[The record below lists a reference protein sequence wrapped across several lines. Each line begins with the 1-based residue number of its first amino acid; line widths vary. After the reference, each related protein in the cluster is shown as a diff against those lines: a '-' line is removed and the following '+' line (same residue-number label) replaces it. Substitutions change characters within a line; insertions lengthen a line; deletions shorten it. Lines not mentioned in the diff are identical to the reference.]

1 MSPPTRARWRPT
13 ATATTARDRGVRRAH
28 GRHRGARRFGPPH
41 RPGTAPRRL
50 PRPRPLLPSPDR
62 LRIALVGTR
71 AGLLAGDDLR
81 LDVSVGPGAR
91 LELVEPSGLVA
102 YDHRGGTSSW
112 RARVDI
118 AEGGEL
124 HWDARPFVISTGAR
138 VERSMEVSL
147 AAGARML
154 WRDTLVLGR
163 SGERGGGV
171 RATTHAT
178 YDGCELL
185 VEDLDLMDPEMRE
198 LPGILGPNRV
208 IGSVTALGTAPGGQ
222 APPVPHGPGGAGG
235 AGTAAG
241 HGGAYHRGGTGRR
254 LGAMAR
260 GRRTGSAGSAGHDR
274 LTVSPSAEPRVTT
287 AAHNSAGTAATAK
300 QTVEATGGPPAGPPP
315 RRPPM
320 TPR

>member
-1 MSPPTRARWRPT
+1 MTEESAEPTVVAVE
-13 ATATTARDRGVRRAH
+13 RDGP
-28 GRHRGARRFGPPH
+28 GRHLAREL
-41 RPGTAPRRL
+41 RL
-50 PRPRPLLPSPDR
+50 GSFLAPRPLLPSADR

-71 AGLLAGDDLR
+71 AGLLAGDDLL
-81 LDVSVGPGAR
+81 LDISVGPGAR

-102 YDHRGGTSSW
+102 YDHRGGTSRW
-112 RARVDI
+112 RARVDV

-124 HWDARPFVISTGAR
+124 HWDARPFVISSGAR

-171 RATTHAT
+171 RAMTRAS

-208 IGSVTALGTAPGGQ
+208 IGSVTALGADPGGR
-222 APPVPHGPGGAGG
+222 PHPYRMALAGPGAQIRLLDTVAPAIEAELAAVWEDWRTPGG
-235 AGTAAG
+235 RGTP
-241 HGGAYHRGGTGRR
+241 
-254 LGAMAR
+254 
-260 GRRTGSAGSAGHDR
+260 DR
-274 LTVSPSAEPRVTT
+274 PVT
-287 AAHNSAGTAATAK
+287 NG
-300 QTVEATGGPPAGPPP
+300 
-315 RRPPM
+315 
-320 TPR
+320 